1 VRRLVIDG
9 LWSLSALVL
18 LLLALTFLDPR
29 VRDELSW
36 RAARQPG
43 EELLDASTRMRNVAT
58 VTYRAARDQAEEHT
72 ALMFF
77 AVAGGVLLVFML
89 RT

>member
-1 VRRLVIDG
+1 M
-9 LWSLSALVL
+9 WSMGALVV
-18 LLLALTFLDPR
+18 LLLALTALDPR
-29 VRDELSW
+29 VRESLTW
-36 RAARQPG
+36 RNAERPS
-43 EELLDASTRMRNVAT
+43 EEIMDASARVRNVAT

-77 AVAGGVLLVFML
+77 AVAGGVLLIFML